1 MRPLH
6 VIRRNTSAAGALA
19 IAGTILVAGCTP
31 HELTEARIQT
41 TATAPMAV
49 SCEPTQRAIVR
60 PVVINGVT
68 MSQVECTTTGVVA
81 GPAQAVYQPGV
92 ASAVPVSYSP
102 IPSSALDDA
111 RLVRAASTRLAARPV
126 TYARTP
132 ERVAYRPAIGGQKR
146 ADHRLVGWSRSGPG
160 RLDWRQEGRA
170 HRRRRGRW
178 RCDAVGSAHAPQ
190 AIARFPRP
198 STVARV
204 SGHCW
209 RQHHLECST

>member
-111 RLVRAASTRLAARPV
+111 RLVRAASTRVAARPV

-132 ERVAYRPAIGGQKR
+132 ERVAYRPKRSVAKSALIIGSSAGAGAGLGALIGGKKGALIGAAAAGGGATLWDQ
-146 ADHRLVGWSRSGPG
+146 LT
-160 RLDWRQEGRA
+160 
-170 HRRRRGRW
+170 RRR
-178 RCDAVGSAHAPQ
+178 P
-190 AIARFPRP
+190 
-198 STVARV
+198 
-204 SGHCW
+204 
-209 RQHHLECST
+209 

>member
-1 MRPLH
+1 MERTLRFWHRANHRAILYCFRHLASPRSGTSIDTPMASDRAASRRSIGRKRWTLH

-19 IAGTILVAGCTP
+19 IAGTILVAGCSP

-111 RLVRAASTRLAARPV
+111 RLVRAASTRVAAGPV
-126 TYARTP
+126 TYVRTP
-132 ERVAYRPAIGGQKR
+132 ERVAYRPS
-146 ADHRLVGWSRSGPG
+146 D
-160 RLDWRQEGRA
+160 
-170 HRRRRGRW
+170 RW
-178 RCDAVGSAHAPQ
+178 PK
-190 AIARFPRP
+190 AR
-198 STVARV
+198 
-204 SGHCW
+204 
-209 RQHHLECST
+209 